1 MQTKLSGAQ
10 QLTYQSIFHHPMSH
24 NVEWRSLHS
33 MFQALGDVVDDHEGT
48 LTVTR
53 NGHQLVLHPATANDV
68 AEISSLME
76 IRHFLRSSGSK
87 ETPPVPVGDHVL
99 VVIDHQEARIF
110 KCELHGT
117 VPEKISPH
125 DPHGFGRHL
134 HNVHDH
140 TKGQHHPVPESFYQT
155 VAKSLQGA
163 SQILMFGNGSG
174 GGSAMNQLIAYL
186 RKSHKDLFE
195 HVIGARVV
203 DESHLTDDQLLAKAR
218 DFYRSSWGANN

>member
-1 MQTKLSGAQ
+1 MATKLSGSQ

-24 NVEWRSLHS
+24 NVEWRNLQS
-33 MFQALGDVVDDHEGT
+33 MFQALGNVVDDHNGT

-53 NGHQLVLHPATANDV
+53 NGHELVLHPAPGDEV

-87 ETPPVPVGDHVL
+87 ETPPVPDGDHVL

-117 VPEKISPH
+117 VPEKIFPH
-125 DPHGFGRHL
+125 DPHGFGKHL

-155 VAKSLQGA
+155 VSKSLQGA

-186 RKSHKDLFE
+186 LKSHKDLFE

-203 DESHLTDDQLLAKAR
+203 DEHHLTDDQLLAKAR
-218 DFYRSSWGANN
+218 DFYRSSWGTNN